1 MLRRLRR
8 SGGDDARR
16 SSAHA
21 VDAGD
26 RDAMY
31 ARGYQYSNETD
42 PPDLDAAR
50 GWYERAANAG
60 HVDAM
65 YALGVLYAELMQP
78 PNVDAARGWYERA
91 ASARTHRRRTTRLRP
106 GDGAAGSGAPLA

>member
-16 SSAHA
+16 SSEHA

-42 PPDLDAAR
+42 PPDLDGAR
-50 GWYERAANAG
+50 RWYERAANAG
-60 HVDAM
+60 HSGAM
-65 YALGVLYAELMQP
+65 QALGVL
-78 PNVDAARGWYERA
+78 
-91 ASARTHRRRTTRLRP
+91 
-106 GDGAAGSGAPLA
+106 

>member
-16 SSAHA
+16 SSEHA

-78 PNVDAARGWYERA
+78 PISTRRSVGTSGPPTPETSTPCTT
-91 ASARTHRRRTTRLRP
+91 SATCPRR
-106 GDGAAGSGAPLA
+106 

>member
-16 SSAHA
+16 SSEHA

-31 ARGYQYSNETD
+31 ARGYQYSNEND
-42 PPDLDAAR
+42 APDLDAAHS
-50 GWYERAANAG
+50 WYERAAGAG

-65 YALGVLYAELMQP
+65 TALGDLYAQLTH
-78 PNVDAARGWYERA
+78 ARGLGRETAER
-91 ASARTHRRRTTRLRP
+91 
-106 GDGAAGSGAPLA
+106 